1 MDKNVEKLKLILTG
15 EVTEDSDLDVGM
27 ECRICD
33 WETISERFNA
43 ESRVVMAVKQFCG
56 KTFRCTLQNVKDFK
70 NCGKSSVVVDGEE
83 IFIYNGMYAP
93 VAVKGK
99 KLDVDVKYKY
109 AFRVKDKDPKIID
122 EMISLV
128 NRKEVKTLLGYYLDK
143 A

>member
-33 WETISERFNA
+33 WETIAERFNA
-43 ESRVVMAVKQFCG
+43 ESRAVMALKQFCG

-70 NCGKSSVVVDGEE
+70 NCGKSEVIVDGEE

-99 KLDVDVKYKY
+99 KLDVILNISMLFVS
-109 AFRVKDKDPKIID
+109 KI
-122 EMISLV
+122 
-128 NRKEVKTLLGYYLDK
+128 KTLKSLMK
-143 A
+143 